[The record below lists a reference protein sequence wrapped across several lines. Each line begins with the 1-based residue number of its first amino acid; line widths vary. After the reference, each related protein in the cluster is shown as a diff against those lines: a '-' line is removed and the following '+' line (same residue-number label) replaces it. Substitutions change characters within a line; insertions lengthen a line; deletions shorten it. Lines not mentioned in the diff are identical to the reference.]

1 MTFLVLVVNCA
12 YNSDIFNR
20 ERGSNVHFKTIRAS
34 NSNYTIEIPDT
45 CPHCGKNMESEQI
58 NDVYDRVAKTVALIF
73 RCSINDC
80 HKYFILEYS
89 VNKTTVD
96 TIASFGQLIQYS
108 YNGFQ
113 EPAISENIKNLSPVF
128 SETFVEASIAEAK
141 KLTNISGIAY
151 RKAFEFLVKDFASYQ
166 NQEKIEEI
174 RTNSL
179 NNVIDMFYKDI
190 PMIKDL
196 LHITRRI
203 GNDETHYYREF
214 TDIDIKDMKKLI
226 YNFSLY
232 INMILDIKEF
242 SQKTN

>member
-1 MTFLVLVVNCA
+1 MHL
-12 YNSDIFNR
+12 
-20 ERGSNVHFKTIRAS
+20 KTIRAK

-58 NDVYDRVAKTVALIF
+58 DAVYDRVARTVALIF

-89 VNKTTVD
+89 VTRDSIGSIGSINE
-96 TIASFGQLIQYS
+96 LINYS

-113 EPAISENIKNLSPVF
+113 EPAISENIRNLSPIF
-128 SETFVEASIAEAK
+128 SETFIEATIAETK
-141 KLTNISGIAY
+141 ELTNISGIAY
-151 RKAFEFLVKDFASYQ
+151 RKAFEFLVKDFASHQ
-166 NQEKIEEI
+166 NPEKVEEI
-174 RTNSL
+174 RKNSL
-179 NNVIDMFYKDI
+179 NNVIDMFYKEM
-190 PMIKDL
+190 PKIKEL

-214 TDIDIKDMKKLI
+214 TDIDIEDLKKLI

-232 INMILDIKEF
+232 INMILDIEEF
-242 SQKTN
+242 SQKIS

>member
-1 MTFLVLVVNCA
+1 MHL
-12 YNSDIFNR
+12 
-20 ERGSNVHFKTIRAS
+20 KTIQA
-34 NSNYTIEIPDT
+34 NSSKYTIEIPDT
-45 CPHCGKNMESEQI
+45 CPHCGKNMEPEQI
-58 NDVYDRVAKTVALIF
+58 SDVYDRVAKTVALTF

-80 HKYFILEYS
+80 HKFFILEYQ
-89 VNKTTVD
+89 VNKSNVGS
-96 TIASFGQLIQYS
+96 IASFGQLIQYS

-113 EPAISENIKNLSPVF
+113 EPAISKNIRNLSPVF

-166 NQEKIEEI
+166 NQEKLEEI
-174 RTNSL
+174 RKNSL
-179 NNVIDMFYKDI
+179 NNVIDMFYQDM

-214 TDIDIKDMKKLI
+214 TDIDIEDLKKLI